1 MERGDLNVDLL
12 GRGYAWFDGGT
23 PETMSA
29 ASQYVELIETVQGI
43 RIACPE
49 EVALRMGFIDETQF
63 GKLIDKAGG
72 SPYGAYLSSVLDDM

>member
-1 MERGDLNVDLL
+1 
-12 GRGYAWFDGGT
+12 
-23 PETMSA
+23 
-29 ASQYVELIETVQGI
+29 VELIETVQGI